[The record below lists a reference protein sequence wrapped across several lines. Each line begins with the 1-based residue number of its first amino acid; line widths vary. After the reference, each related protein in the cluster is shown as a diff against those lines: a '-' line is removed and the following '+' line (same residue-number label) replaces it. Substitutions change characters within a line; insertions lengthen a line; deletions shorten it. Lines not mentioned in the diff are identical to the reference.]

1 MSTEQRAAP
10 RESYDAFAAAT
21 VYDGNGICP
30 SAPFAY
36 ASSSLHIRRAIQEL
50 HQFTADEIGIDSA
63 ARAEMERLL
72 KNLQQL
78 LVGISIMQVS
88 IWLPKQL
95 SPQTHER

>member
-1 MSTEQRAAP
+1 MR
-10 RESYDAFAAAT
+10 
-21 VYDGNGICP
+21 VC
-30 SAPFAY
+30 
-36 ASSSLHIRRAIQEL
+36 RAIQEL

-88 IWLPKQL
+88 LPPCGMALTAHPGVERFAVLRWLLKVTTSVGCANPL
-95 SPQTHER
+95 VSLWLH